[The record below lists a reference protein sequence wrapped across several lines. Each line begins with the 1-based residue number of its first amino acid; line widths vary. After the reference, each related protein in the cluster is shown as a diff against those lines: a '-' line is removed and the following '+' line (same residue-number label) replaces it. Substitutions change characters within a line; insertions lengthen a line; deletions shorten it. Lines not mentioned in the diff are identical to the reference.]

1 MIVKTKWPYEV
12 ALPVAKEIVSL
23 LAPACERIA
32 IAGSLR
38 RQKPL
43 VGDIEILF
51 VPLMS
56 ERPDGLFDTVV
67 VSVAQ
72 EVIEQK
78 LKDGYFSKRPSK
90 TGVFT
95 WGEANKLAIHTASG
109 IPVDLFSV
117 PAANWWV
124 SLVIRTGSKETNM
137 RLTTGA
143 NKLNRTLHAYGYGVT
158 DRKTN
163 ETIAATSEE
172 HVFELCGVP
181 YLLPDRRNF

>member
-1 MIVKTKWPYEV
+1 MSDKQKWPREK
-12 ALPVAKEIVSL
+12 AMPVADELVEL
-23 LAPACERIA
+23 LKPCCKRIA

-38 RQKPL
+38 RLKPM

-51 VPLMS
+51 VPRTAT
-56 ERPDGLFDTVV
+56 RPDGLFDQRI
-67 VSVAQ
+67 VSVAG
-72 EVIEQK
+72 EVIDQK
-78 LKDGYFSKRPSK
+78 LKDGFFAKRPSK

-95 WGEANKLAIHTASG
+95 WGESNKLAVHTASG

-117 PAANWWV
+117 PEENWWV
-124 SLVIRTGSKETNM
+124 SLVVRTGSKETNL

-158 DRKTN
+158 NRMTN
-163 ETIAATSEE
+163 ETTAATSEQ

-181 YLLPDRRNF
+181 FLEPKDR

>member
-1 MIVKTKWPYEV
+1 MSEKTKWPYEV
-12 ALPVAKEIVSL
+12 ALPVAREIVSL

-38 RQKPL
+38 RQKLL

-51 VPLMS
+51 VPRMVK
-56 ERPDGLFDTVV
+56 RRDGLFDDKI
-67 VSVAQ
+67 VSVAG
-72 EVIEQK
+72 EVIYEK
-78 LKDGYFSKRPSK
+78 LRSGYFQQRPSK

-95 WGEANKLAIHTASG
+95 WGEANKLAVHTASG

-124 SLVIRTGSKETNM
+124 SLVIRTGSKETNL